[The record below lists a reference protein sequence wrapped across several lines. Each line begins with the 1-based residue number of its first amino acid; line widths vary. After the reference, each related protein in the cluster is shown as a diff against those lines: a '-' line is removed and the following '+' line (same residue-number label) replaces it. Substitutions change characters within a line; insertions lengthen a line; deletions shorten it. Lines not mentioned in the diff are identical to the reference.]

1 WQQWTEVVS
10 QQQAELRSPQI
21 LLSRGVDYM
30 QSAGKFCP
38 GRGLALEVGQRW
50 LTARAY
56 LLAADFFTPG
66 PPVAG
71 LTQNFYTPETLH
83 SLAELPQRLAVLGGT
98 PAALAIAQLFACL
111 GSQVTIFLEP
121 TWLNQQD
128 LVVGHWL
135 MAQLEAEGIEIGAL
149 SEISKVIASPT
160 AQPLESSLSLPKSK
174 KADASQSWQQ
184 TVSQDG
190 FNQSVDLSYQI
201 QLPQTILTVDQ
212 LIVATAPSLRSFD
225 LGLEAIGVKQDS
237 FGPVTSDRLQTI
249 HPRIFALGA
258 ALGRQGFRAI
268 APVEIEIALKNA
280 LLLPRFEL
288 DRRALVWSVTSAPE
302 ITGVGI
308 TTAQARAWYADQ
320 AWVFTQPLYQN
331 DQAQL
336 LDQASG
342 FCQLIVHRQGEI
354 LGAQIAAAQSSE
366 LIQLVAQA
374 IAARQTIRAILRS
387 PHLPHSLTVALV
399 ETAQQWQTRQLSV
412 GSWRRDWLE
421 NWFNWRRS
429 QVQP

>member
-1 WQQWTEVVS
+1 
-10 QQQAELRSPQI
+10 
-21 LLSRGVDYM
+21 M
-30 QSAGKFCP
+30 
-38 GRGLALEVGQRW
+38 
-50 LTARAY
+50 
-56 LLAADFFTPG
+56 
-66 PPVAG
+66 
-71 LTQNFYTPETLH
+71 
-83 SLAELPQRLAVLGGT
+83 
-98 PAALAIAQLFACL
+98 
-111 GSQVTIFLEP
+111 
-121 TWLNQQD
+121 
-128 LVVGHWL
+128 
-135 MAQLEAEGIEIGAL
+135 
-149 SEISKVIASPT
+149 
-160 AQPLESSLSLPKSK
+160 
-174 KADASQSWQQ
+174 
-184 TVSQDG
+184 
-190 FNQSVDLSYQI
+190 
-201 QLPQTILTVDQ
+201 
-212 LIVATAPSLRSFD
+212 
-225 LGLEAIGVKQDS
+225 
-237 FGPVTSDRLQTI
+237 
-249 HPRIFALGA
+249 
-258 ALGRQGFRAI
+258 
-268 APVEIEIALKNA
+268 
-280 LLLPRFEL
+280 LPRFEL